1 MFCEKCG
8 NELQDGQAFCPNCGN
23 HVGVKQ
29 TVSQAQ
35 PQVQSVSGVDMSQL
49 IDQKR
54 FIRCSHCGQVYAK
67 AHFSAT
73 NIILI
78 VLGVACCF
86 FFLPLGALFLVLG
99 CRRKHPPC
107 PTCGNT
113 EKELEAQR
121 LRKQQFSSL
130 TADKNNAFY
139 RFLSTWQEK
148 IKLADI
154 CNILLVVLGF
164 CLIFPYFSDITVKY
178 YAFGELMEKKAMTYG
193 DAILNV
199 DDGMSVMCL
208 LMAYGTAILIAVSR
222 KSSLRVRTLM
232 TYVVL
237 AVCIANLVFI
247 FIPTE
252 TYLVEGLASKIVGKY
267 DIELVTSGSVD
278 FNGVKFWLI
287 FLQIVVAGLAYLSHE
302 FEKAVWLSDLEKGVI
317 KV

>member
-1 MFCEKCG
+1 M
-8 NELQDGQAFCPNCGN
+8 
-23 HVGVKQ
+23 
-29 TVSQAQ
+29 
-35 PQVQSVSGVDMSQL
+35 
-49 IDQKR
+49 
-54 FIRCSHCGQVYAK
+54 
-67 AHFSAT
+67 
-73 NIILI
+73 
-78 VLGVACCF
+78 
-86 FFLPLGALFLVLG
+86 
-99 CRRKHPPC
+99 RK
-107 PTCGNT
+107 
-113 EKELEAQR
+113 E
-121 LRKQQFSSL
+121 QFGSL

-164 CLIFPYFSDITVKY
+164 CLIFPYFTEITVKY
-178 YAFGELMEKKAMTYG
+178 YSFGEVMKEKTATYG

-199 DDGMSVMCL
+199 DDGMAVMCL
-208 LMAYGTAILIAVSR
+208 IMALGTAIVVAVSR

-247 FIPTE
+247 LIPTE

-267 DIELVTSGSVD
+267 GMEIVDSGSVD

-287 FLQIVVAGLAYLSHE
+287 FLQIVVAGLTYLSHE